1 MLKTNKAKD
10 TAFAMEI
17 KEGLENFPKTLPS
30 KYFYDKRGDE
40 LFQEIMNLDEYYLTK
55 SEHEIFETQKQD
67 ILAQFYKDNAPFKMI
82 ELGAGDGFKTKV
94 LLNHFVENAVDF
106 AYSPIDISANVLT
119 QLSEDL
125 SVNIPGLKVE
135 VIQGDYFE
143 ALKKL
148 NKNHNCREVVLFLG
162 SNIGN
167 FENTEALEFLRELSN
182 NLSIG
187 DGLFIG
193 FDLMKDPDIILKAY
207 NDKKGITSAFNM
219 NLLTRINNEL
229 GANFDLN
236 TFRHVPTYNPITGET
251 KSHLVS
257 MIDQRVFI
265 EELANEYHFN
275 AWEAIHTEVSQKYSF
290 KMIQEFAENSG
301 FKLIQNFTDA
311 QENYVNSYWEKM

>member
-1 MLKTNKAKD
+1 MD
-10 TAFAMEI
+10 I
-17 KEGLENFPKTLPS
+17 KEGLEQFPKTLPS

-40 LFQEIMNLDEYYLTK
+40 LFQEIMNLEEYYLTK
-55 SEHEIFETQKQD
+55 SEHEIFQTQKQD
-67 ILAQFYKDNAPFKMI
+67 ILGQFYKDKAPFKMI
-82 ELGAGDGFKTKV
+82 ELGAGDGLKTKV
-94 LLNHFVENAVDF
+94 LLNHFVEKGVDF
-106 AYSPIDISANVLT
+106 NYSPIDISANVLT

-125 SVNIPGLKVE
+125 SANIPALKVE

-148 NKNHNCREVVLFLG
+148 NKNHNSREVVLFLG

-167 FENTEALEFLRELSN
+167 FDNIEALEFLQQLSSS
-182 NLSIG
+182 LSVG

-193 FDLMKDPDIILKAY
+193 FDLMKDPDIILQAY
-207 NDKKGITSAFNM
+207 NDKKGVTKAFNM

-265 EELANEYHFN
+265 AELGKEYHFN

-311 QENYVNSYWEKM
+311 QENYVNSYWEKK